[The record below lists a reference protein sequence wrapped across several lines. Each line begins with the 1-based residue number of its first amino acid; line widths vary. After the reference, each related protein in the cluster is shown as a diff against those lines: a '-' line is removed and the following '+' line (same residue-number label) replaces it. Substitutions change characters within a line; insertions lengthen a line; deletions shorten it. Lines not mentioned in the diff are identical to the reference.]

1 MKTSCIIVED
11 LKPAAE
17 FLKKYCEQ
25 CGLLEVKGEFA
36 NVKDALG
43 FLNQQVVDLIFL
55 DVEMPD
61 ATGFDLL
68 DQLCYSPRIIMTT
81 SKTEYAYDAYRY
93 EVADYLKKPFTYP
106 QFLKSVQKIKAV
118 MTTLPSEQT
127 TEFYIKA
134 DSKLIK
140 LKTDDILYIESLG
153 DYVKFIT
160 AQKNYISLYTI
171 KSLEEKLN
179 KHSFLKVHRSYLV
192 NTAKINDLRGNTL
205 YIQGHQVPVSKAHK
219 EEIIQRLKVL

>member
-1 MKTSCIIVED
+1 MKISCIIVED
-11 LKPAAE
+11 LKPAAD
-17 FLKKYCEQ
+17 FLKKYCTQ
-25 CGLLEVKGEFA
+25 SGLLDVQGEFT
-36 NVKDALG
+36 NVKDALE

-61 ATGFDLL
+61 ATGFDLM
-68 DQLCYSPRIIMTT
+68 DQLCYSPKIIMTT
-81 SKTEYAYDAYRY
+81 SKTEYAFDAYRY

-106 QFLKSVQKIKAV
+106 QFLKAVQKIQAV
-118 MTTLPSEQT
+118 ITTLPSEQT
-127 TEFYIKA
+127 NEFYIKA
-134 DSKLIK
+134 DAKLIK
-140 LKTDDILYIESLG
+140 LKTDDILFIESMG

-160 AQKNYISLYTI
+160 LQKNYISLYTI

-192 NTAKINDLRGNTL
+192 NTKKINDLQGNTL
-205 YIQGHQVPVSKAHK
+205 YIQGHQVPISKAHK